1 MDKKSTPTIDDQITQ
16 KREEFTQAQITQ
28 STAYSEYMKA
38 MKGKLIVD
46 EGETEKI
53 EKLDKL
59 MFEHFTSYQHAL
71 EDAQK
76 ILLELS
82 DLEAQKY
89 LEDFY
94 VNTGEN
100 NSIEVIEANG
110 GLIVPVTLYNEEN
123 PRLSLLDLAL
133 EKIYGWKIGH
143 VDESLKTMGRMFEI
157 SRASVYDFLVQDI
170 CDKFDC

>member
-1 MDKKSTPTIDDQITQ
+1 MSKKSTPTIDDQITQ

-38 MKGKLIVD
+38 MKAKLIVD

-59 MFEHFTSYQHAL
+59 MFEHFTTYQHAL

-76 ILLELS
+76 LEVELS

-89 LEDFY
+89 LEDIL
-94 VNTGEN
+94 G
-100 NSIEVIEANG
+100 
-110 GLIVPVTLYNEEN
+110 
-123 PRLSLLDLAL
+123 
-133 EKIYGWKIGH
+133 
-143 VDESLKTMGRMFEI
+143 
-157 SRASVYDFLVQDI
+157 
-170 CDKFDC
+170 